1 MSEIAEKKVRKM
13 NFIIAALV
21 SPFLLEKNL
30 IFSSSCSENFLA
42 FFVFQIDYLVT
53 RPYQQAI
60 IDVCIQRN
68 SIVYLPTGAG
78 KSYIAVQVIKHF
90 SRDLET

>member
-1 MSEIAEKKVRKM
+1 M
-13 NFIIAALV
+13 NFI
-21 SPFLLEKNL
+21 FKQNEE
-30 IFSSSCSENFLA
+30 FEH
-42 FFVFQIDYLVT
+42 

-60 IDVCIQRN
+60 IETAIQRN

-90 SRDLET
+90 SLDLEK